1 MAQLIVSGA
10 AGVVAT
16 VITHPLDTWTVHLQ
30 TGRQIELRPRVL
42 YRGLTPACL
51 QASIIYTAFLG
62 SYDYVRREL
71 DCSVLLAAS
80 ASALPESLVKGPLET
95 LKNLHQTKRALPKTL
110 KGRAQLALKGTM
122 ALVCREL
129 PGNMAYFTSYD
140 WVRQQ
145 GYNAFLGGAVAGAC
159 FTFAS
164 YPIETMRSQLVTGKK
179 IRPTMRGIGPFIT
192 RAMVVTAVLLQTYDW
207 TATIFNVDTSIGK
220 VTNSVMP
227 TSRAGVV

>member
-30 TGRQIELRPRVL
+30 TGRPIKLRPSVL

-80 ASALPESLVKGPLET
+80 ASAVPESLVKGPLET
-95 LKNLHQTKRALPKTL
+95 LKNLHQTKQAFPPTMA
-110 KGRAQLALKGTM
+110 GSAQLALKGTM
-122 ALVCREL
+122 ALLCREL

-140 WVRQQ
+140 WMRRH

-164 YPIETMRSQLVTGKK
+164 YPIETMRTQLVTGKK
-179 IRPTMRGIGPFIT
+179 IRPTIRGIGPFTT

-207 TATIFNVDTSIGK
+207 TATIFHVDTSIGK
-220 VTNSVMP
+220 VTNAITPLFGASV
-227 TSRAGVV
+227 A